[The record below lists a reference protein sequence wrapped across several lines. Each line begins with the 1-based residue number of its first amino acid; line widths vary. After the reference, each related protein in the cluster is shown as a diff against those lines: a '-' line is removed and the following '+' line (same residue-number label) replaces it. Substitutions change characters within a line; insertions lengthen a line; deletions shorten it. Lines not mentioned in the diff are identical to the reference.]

1 MVLIKDNLTIWT
13 SEMISTSIILDD
25 DKPAE
30 VKKIKNNTI
39 DFNMSS
45 PPNI

>member
-1 MVLIKDNLTIWT
+1 MDLQYDKYFHN
-13 SEMISTSIILDD
+13 LDD

-30 VKKIKNNTI
+30 VKKSKNNTI
-39 DFNMSS
+39 DFKMSS